1 MERVVGVVVERG
13 ESRGNGQ
20 GSMKERGG
28 NVVGQAGGAG
38 EVVTAVRPQ
47 PEVLEH
53 ATRRRFSAE
62 YKLSILSQA
71 DACSEAGESGA
82 LLRREGLYSS
92 NLTKWRRQ
100 REEGL
105 LGALSP
111 RRRGP
116 KPSDAEAAE
125 RRIAQLEREKE
136 RLSRRL
142 AEAEMII
149 DFQKKVAVLL
159 GVTLRSPESDESR

>member
-20 GSMKERGG
+20 GSMKERRG
-28 NVVGQAGGAG
+28 NVVGQAGGTG

-47 PEVLEH
+47 SEVLAH

-71 DACSEAGESGA
+71 DACTETGEIGA

-125 RRIAQLEREKE
+125 RRIAQLEWEKE